1 MEEKRLI
8 AIIKDT
14 MPSVVSV
21 IISEHL
27 EDVEKEMTAGLPA
40 GISDIHPPTGR
51 KIPLNNKVPDD
62 YVDAHGMVQVG
73 GGSGFVVDQKRGLI
87 LTNRHVISQ
96 PHASYTILTNDG
108 KKFSATVLSVDPVN
122 DVAIL
127 QAEGLH
133 VPPLPLGNATKLQ
146 LGQTV
151 LAIGNALGVFKNTV
165 SVGIVS
171 GLSRSIM
178 AQADP
183 DSAPQELRG
192 LIQTDA
198 AINPGNSG
206 GPLMDSRGRV
216 IGINAAIISGA
227 QNIGLAIPINA
238 AERDL
243 RDLREFGRIRRPYF
257 GVRYLIIDEKIQL
270 KNKLPVSH
278 GAYVTA
284 EGCENAV
291 IPGSPADIAGLREH
305 DIILTLNEKRID
317 SQTTIQ
323 DVLEDLS
330 ADEEIP
336 VTFLREGA
344 QIQRLVRL
352 TEKK

>member
-1 MEEKRLI
+1 
-8 AIIKDT
+8 
-14 MPSVVSV
+14 MPSVVSI

-27 EDVEKEMTAGLPA
+27 EDVEREMTAGLPA
-40 GISDIHPPTGR
+40 GIADVHPPTGR
-51 KIPLNNKVPDD
+51 KIPLHKVPEEL
-62 YVDAHGMVQVG
+62 VDAHGMVQVG
-73 GGSGFVVDQKRGLI
+73 GGSGFVVNQKQGLI
-87 LTNRHVISQ
+87 VTNRHVISQ
-96 PHASYTILTNDG
+96 PHASYTIMSNDG
-108 KKFSATVLSVDPVN
+108 RKLAATVITVDPVN

-127 QAEGLH
+127 KVENLH
-133 VPPLPLGNATKLQ
+133 IPALPLGNATKLQ

-151 LAIGNALGVFKNTV
+151 IAIGNALGVFKNTV

-183 DSAPQELRG
+183 DSPPQELRG

-206 GPLMDSRGRV
+206 GPLLDSRGRV

-243 RDLREFGRIRRPYF
+243 SDLKIFGRIRRPYL
-257 GVRYLIIDEKIQL
+257 GVRYLIIDEKVQL
-270 KNKLPVSH
+270 RNKLAVNY

-284 EGCENAV
+284 EGSDHAV
-291 IPGSPADIAGLREH
+291 IPGSPADLAGLRDH
-305 DIILTLNEKRID
+305 DIILSLNNKRID
-317 SQTTIQ
+317 TQTTIQ

-330 ADEEIP
+330 ADDEIP
-336 VTFLREGA
+336 ITFLREGT
-344 QIQRLVRL
+344 QIQRLIKLR
-352 TEKK
+352 EKK